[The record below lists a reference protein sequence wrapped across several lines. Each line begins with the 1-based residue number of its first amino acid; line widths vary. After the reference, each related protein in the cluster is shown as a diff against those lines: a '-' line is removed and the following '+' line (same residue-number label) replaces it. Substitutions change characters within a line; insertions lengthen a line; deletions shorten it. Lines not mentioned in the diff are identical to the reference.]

1 MAVYCGV
8 CAGRISSAFENQGSF
23 QTTGEDFGGWD
34 LNENG
39 RSQIG
44 DTCDGCAPV
53 LRAAVV
59 EAARSIAK
67 KHKAKIEER
76 KKEFADWEDRQ
87 KRIEKAKSEFERDW
101 VEHRR
106 KNGL

>member
-8 CAGRISSAFENQGSF
+8 CAGRIYSAPDNEGSF

-34 LNENG
+34 KDGRG
-39 RSQIG
+39 RSTIS
-44 DTCDGCAPV
+44 DTCESCAQV

-59 EAARSIAK
+59 KAARGIVH
-67 KHKAKIEER
+67 KHEKQIEER
-76 KKEFADWEDRQ
+76 KKEIADWKARQ
-87 KRIEKAKSEFERDW
+87 ERIDKAKTEFERDW
-101 VEHRR
+101 LEHRT